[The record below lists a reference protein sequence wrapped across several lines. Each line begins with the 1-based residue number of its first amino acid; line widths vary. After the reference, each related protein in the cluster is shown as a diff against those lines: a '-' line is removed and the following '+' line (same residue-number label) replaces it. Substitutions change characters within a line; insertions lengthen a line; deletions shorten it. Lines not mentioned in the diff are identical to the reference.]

1 MKLCKWKCHVRL
13 IALAA
18 VLVALAGVVFAP
30 DPIHAQGG
38 DNDYV
43 DVGLTLE
50 VDSDT
55 TRSDEHHLDTVVV
68 NNGSRTAY
76 DVEVV
81 VEIKKP
87 EKTIYYAAPE
97 VPLGSASLGSNG
109 RSLRW
114 SIPALGGLQR
124 ATVTVV
130 AEHINSDGLPP
141 PDFDN
146 SLIPHEHF
154 AKVTTSSFESDLH
167 KGNNTSRIWAYKIH
181 PSTPNF
187 FG

>member
-1 MKLCKWKCHVRL
+1 MKLSMWEYHVRL

-18 VLVALAGVVFAP
+18 VLVAVAGVVFAP

-50 VDSDT
+50 VPYDKGGY
-55 TRSDEHHLDTVVV
+55 EHDLNIVVV

-81 VEIKKP
+81 LEIKYP
-87 EKTIYYAAPE
+87 EDTYYYYTSE
-97 VPLGSASLGSNG
+97 VPVGSVSVASDG

-124 ATVTVV
+124 VMVSLFANHTNVV
-130 AEHINSDGLPP
+130 PP
-141 PDFDN
+141 VFDN
-146 SLIPHEHF
+146 AIIPHEHF
-154 AKVTTSSFESDLH
+154 GRVTTSSFEGDLH
-167 KGNNTSRIWAYKIH
+167 KGNNTSRV
-181 PSTPNF
+181 
-187 FG
+187 